1 VTITGTSPDTTVS
14 IPLSLSVL
22 PVTSQFT
29 ITVGTPVAPSSVPA
43 GSGGEGTININPI
56 NGYTGDVTLSCS
68 SITPLV
74 TLPPVCSFN
83 PQPVHV
89 EGSVIATT
97 ITINTAGPVI
107 TGKAVHPR
115 GFYALWLS
123 FPLLSF
129 VGLGAALGG
138 KRSRKA
144 LGLLALFVISASLLL
159 MPGCGN
165 SKATIS
171 QPNGVTPPNTYSFT
185 ILGVDANGN
194 ASSNSAAGSGTGLS
208 VSLGVTAPTI

>member
-1 VTITGTSPDTTVS
+1 
-14 IPLSLSVL
+14 
-22 PVTSQFT
+22 VTSQFT
-29 ITVGTPVAPSSVPA
+29 ITVATPVAPGSVPA

-56 NGYTGDVTLSCS
+56 NGYTGSVTLSCS

-83 PQPVHV
+83 PQPVIV
-89 EGSVIATT
+89 NGTVATTT
-97 ITINTAGPVI
+97 ITINTAGPII
-107 TGKAVHPR
+107 TGKAIHPR

-123 FPLLSF
+123 IPMLSF

-144 LGLLALFVISASLLL
+144 WGLLALFIISGSFLL
-159 MPGCGN
+159 MPACGN
-165 SKATIS
+165 SRVTTS
-171 QPNGVTPPNTYSFT
+171 EPNGVTPPNTYSFT

-194 ASSNSAAGSGTGLS
+194 ASSNSANGTTGTGLS
-208 VSLGVTAPTI
+208 VSLAVTAPTT